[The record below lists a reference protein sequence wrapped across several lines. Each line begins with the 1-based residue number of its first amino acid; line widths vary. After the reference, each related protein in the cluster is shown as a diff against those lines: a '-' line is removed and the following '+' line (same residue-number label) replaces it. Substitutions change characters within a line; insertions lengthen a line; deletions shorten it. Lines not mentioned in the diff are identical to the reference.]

1 MGLFDKLF
9 NKNKEVVFKK
19 VEEEVLKLSN
29 QNGIIENP
37 TKEDLKDYL
46 NQLYDDNDQFLT
58 LSLAKAKNGIR
69 YVQACF
75 AGTQLIVQ
83 LGLEENNTTKLVERI
98 CVQSAECSDI
108 FYKFYDY
115 GIVDN
120 VAEYQPV
127 QF

>member
-1 MGLFDKLF
+1 MGLFDKIF

-19 VEEEVLKLSN
+19 VEGEVFKLSN
-29 QNGIIENP
+29 QNGMIENP
-37 TKEDLKDYL
+37 TKEDLKEYL
-46 NQLYDDNDQFLT
+46 NLLFDDKDQFIT
-58 LSLAKAKNGIR
+58 LSLDKARNKIR

-75 AGTQLIVQ
+75 AGSKLIVQ
-83 LGLEENNTTKLVERI
+83 LGLEENNTTKLVEK
-98 CVQSAECSDI
+98 VTTGSEECFDI

-120 VAEYQPV
+120 VKQYQPV